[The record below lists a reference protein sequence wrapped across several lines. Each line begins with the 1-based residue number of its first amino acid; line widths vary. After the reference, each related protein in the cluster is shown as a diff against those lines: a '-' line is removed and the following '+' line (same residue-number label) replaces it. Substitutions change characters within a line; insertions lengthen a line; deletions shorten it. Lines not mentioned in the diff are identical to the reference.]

1 MSEMRRFLF
10 IVVEG
15 QEEKKLILHF
25 QRTFGNLG
33 HSIERSYII
42 SFNIGQTKMVNNPVP
57 PIPSQVL
64 LFFSN

>member
-1 MSEMRRFLF
+1 MSEIRRFLF
-10 IVVEG
+10 KVVEG

-42 SFNIGQTKMVNNPVP
+42 LFHVGQTKMVNNPVP